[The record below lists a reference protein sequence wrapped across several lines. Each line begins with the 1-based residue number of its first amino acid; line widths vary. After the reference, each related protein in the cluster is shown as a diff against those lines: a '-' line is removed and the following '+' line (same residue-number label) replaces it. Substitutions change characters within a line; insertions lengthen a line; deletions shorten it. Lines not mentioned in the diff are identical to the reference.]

1 MATVKSSCTRCRRH
15 TAHELTKVTGLELP
29 PGISESYCV
38 VCESFK
44 VVITDE
50 TLAEPFFTLTPR
62 PNKRGSSEALD

>member
-38 VCESFK
+38 VCESFQ

-62 PNKRGSSEALD
+62 PKKRGSSEALD

>member
-1 MATVKSSCTRCRRH
+1 MATVRSSCTRCRRH
-15 TAHELTKVTGLELP
+15 TAHELTKITGLDLP

-50 TLAEPFFTLTPR
+50 TLAEPFFDLP
-62 PNKRGSSEALD
+62 PKKGKK

>member
-50 TLAEPFFTLTPR
+50 TLAEPFFTLTP
-62 PNKRGSSEALD
+62 PKRRKNESR

>member
-1 MATVKSSCTRCRRH
+1 MATVKSSCTRCKRH

-50 TLAEPFFTLTPR
+50 TLAEPFFTLTP
-62 PNKRGSSEALD
+62 KRSRNANL